1 MLDIAFSKSYLA
13 AGHEIQACREA
24 AFRIEVIRSGHNQ
37 RFQPQDGVTR
47 LCSIAAGK
55 LTVKMNGEDPFI
67 IGPHGMF
74 RITPRSAC
82 LVESEVYEDVVLHIV
97 SIKTEDD

>member
-1 MLDIAFSKSYLA
+1 MLGIAFSKSYLA

-24 AFRIEVIRSGHNQ
+24 AFRVEVIRSGHNQ
-37 RFQPQDGVTR
+37 RFEPQDGVTR
-47 LCSIAAGK
+47 LCSIAVGK
-55 LTVKMNGEDPFI
+55 LKVRMSGEEPFI

-82 LVESEVYEDVVLHIV
+82 LVESEVYEDVLVHIT